1 MLKKIMVTSPIL
13 TLFLFSISFLPLTQI
28 TEAEAQFSNKIQK
41 QLSNKIPKQRSL
53 SKAIKKPIEVNKAR
67 NFNKIPKQRSPI
79 KKPKVSTIDKD
90 LHLDDPPHIDRI
102 LQFTMTALLYELWI
116 ADRIDYL
123 SAAAS
128 NKILP
133 CDVPDAGG
141 IPHRACLPS
150 PAVARD
156 PAPIFIDEIRSLL
169 FNVLQC
175 GENTDPNAVP
185 GHFVPQTNYCGNHQD
200 YLKMFRLGFQGPPV
214 TEYKMHRALHE
225 ICMIPRADIY
235 VPSSAE
241 CVHQSCITAPG
252 PTDMQVWYWSRARY
266 YRIGEPRIVGGEVGR
281 GHAVGMMHSMN
292 DGDNNCTHS
301 AIGNNIKE
309 ACDPGVPRWLADSTH
324 FIPDSSATPPNAGET
339 ITQHLLRERI
349 KLRPPRTPP
358 YPLTP
363 KWYRMDWPCYREIK
377 PLAHTYGT
385 WMRWDAGP
393 DTSFQAQRDNPFG
406 PGTSRGNARG
416 QNAYNREPVQQ

>member
-1 MLKKIMVTSPIL
+1 
-13 TLFLFSISFLPLTQI
+13 
-28 TEAEAQFSNKIQK
+28 
-41 QLSNKIPKQRSL
+41 
-53 SKAIKKPIEVNKAR
+53 
-67 NFNKIPKQRSPI
+67 
-79 KKPKVSTIDKD
+79 
-90 LHLDDPPHIDRI
+90 
-102 LQFTMTALLYELWI
+102 MTALLYELWI

-235 VPSSAE
+235 VPPSGAILVGDDNPDHPRFSD
-241 CVHQSCITAPG
+241 G
-252 PTDMQVWYWSRARY
+252 WYWSRARY
-266 YRIGEPRIVGGEVGR
+266 FGQPRIVGGEVGR
-281 GHAVGMMHSMN
+281 GQVVGMMHSMN

-309 ACDPGVPRWLADSTH
+309 ACDPGVPGWLGNSTY
-324 FIPDSSATPPNAGET
+324 FIPDSSPNRAIE
-339 ITQHLLRERI
+339 TQHLLRERI

-377 PLAHTYGT
+377 PLVRTYGT
-385 WMRWDAGP
+385 FMWERTNQASDRRGGP
-393 DTSFQAQRDNPFG
+393 P
-406 PGTSRGNARG
+406 SRGSWDDGYDPR
-416 QNAYNREPVQQ
+416 

>member
-1 MLKKIMVTSPIL
+1 
-13 TLFLFSISFLPLTQI
+13 
-28 TEAEAQFSNKIQK
+28 
-41 QLSNKIPKQRSL
+41 
-53 SKAIKKPIEVNKAR
+53 
-67 NFNKIPKQRSPI
+67 
-79 KKPKVSTIDKD
+79 
-90 LHLDDPPHIDRI
+90 
-102 LQFTMTALLYELWI
+102 MTALLYELWI

-128 NKILP
+128 NKILG
-133 CDVPDAGG
+133 CDVPDEDGNLQLC
-141 IPHRACLPS
+141 PTLV
-150 PAVARD
+150 VARD

-175 GENTDPNAVP
+175 GKNTDSNAVP

-235 VPSSAE
+235 VPPYGDIIDESGDPY
-241 CVHQSCITAPG
+241 QPRDNDG
-252 PTDMQVWYWSRARY
+252 WYWSRARY
-266 YRIGEPRIVGGEVGR
+266 FQNGQPRIVGSVSSRGR
-281 GHAVGMMHSMN
+281 VVGMMHSMN

-309 ACDPGVPRWLADSTH
+309 ACDPGVPGWLGNSTH
-324 FIPDSSATPPNAGET
+324 FIPDSSPNRAIE
-339 ITQHLLRERI
+339 TQHLLRERI

-377 PLAHTYGT
+377 PLVYTYGT
-385 WMRWDAGP
+385 NMWQDHGAG
-393 DTSFQAQRDNPFG
+393 
-406 PGTSRGNARG
+406 RGG
-416 QNAYNREPVQQ
+416 S